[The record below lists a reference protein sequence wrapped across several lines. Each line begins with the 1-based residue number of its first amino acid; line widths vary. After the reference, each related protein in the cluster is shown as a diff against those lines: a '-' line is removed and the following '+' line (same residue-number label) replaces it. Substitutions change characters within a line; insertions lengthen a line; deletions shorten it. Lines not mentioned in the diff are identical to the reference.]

1 MVSAIE
7 NDALI
12 ATVFGYSPQM
22 RVLNYLLDF
31 PTNDFTKKEIIQALG
46 MSKQTFYKYF
56 DNLKES
62 GMIKVSRAIGKA
74 KLYKIDKSSPMV
86 KTITEFEKKL
96 SMQIANQEEAKMK
109 HPVAAS

>member
-1 MVSAIE
+1 MESE
-7 NDALI
+7 SLI

-22 RVLNYLLDF
+22 RILNYLLDF

-56 DNLKES
+56 NGLEKS
-62 GMIKVSRAIGKA
+62 GMVKVSRAIGKA
-74 KLYKIDKSSPMV
+74 RLYKIDRSSPMV

-96 SMQIANQEEAKMK
+96 SVQIADQEEAKMK
-109 HPVAAS
+109 RPVAAT